1 MCSVCDVGKC
11 LEGGRGCVT
20 AALTVRARVGVIMF
34 LAEIDKLSMAM
45 RPKQT
50 MCPLGLSINMK
61 SLSPQLTWHVEITC
75 GNQTE
80 TS

>member
-1 MCSVCDVGKC
+1 MQCMRQLTVGKC

-20 AALTVRARVGVIMF
+20 AALTVRARVGVITF

-45 RPKQT
+45 RPEQT

-61 SLSPQLTWHVEITC
+61 SLSQ
-75 GNQTE
+75 Q
-80 TS
+80 

>member
-1 MCSVCDVGKC
+1 
-11 LEGGRGCVT
+11 
-20 AALTVRARVGVIMF
+20 MF

-45 RPKQT
+45 RPEQT
-50 MCPLGLSINMK
+50 MYPLGLSINMK
-61 SLSPQLTWHVEITC
+61 SLSPRLTWHVEITC

>member
-1 MCSVCDVGKC
+1 MYVTTYCWYC
-11 LEGGRGCVT
+11 LEAGRRCVT
-20 AALTVRARVGVIMF
+20 VRSRVGVIMF

-45 RPKQT
+45 RPEQT
-50 MCPLGLSINMK
+50 MCHLGLSINMK

>member
-11 LEGGRGCVT
+11 LEGGRECVT

-45 RPKQT
+45 RPEQT
-50 MCPLGLSINMK
+50 MCP
-61 SLSPQLTWHVEITC
+61 LSPQLTWHVEITC